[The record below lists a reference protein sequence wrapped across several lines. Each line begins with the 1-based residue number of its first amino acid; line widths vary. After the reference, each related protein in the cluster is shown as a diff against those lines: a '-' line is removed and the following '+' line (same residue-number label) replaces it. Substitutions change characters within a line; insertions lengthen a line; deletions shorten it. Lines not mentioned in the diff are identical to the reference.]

1 MLASNALDPSTTS
14 NDAWMDLKMGIGYCE
29 TVLRSDNKFVL
40 LGFWEWV
47 LQQKVTIVKQ
57 LPVESFPAISNAIYQ
72 YVPRAFQK
80 TEYRVKRSTHRSI
93 WSLSSLD
100 SSITGW
106 QSKSKQSTASRAPTQ
121 LSCLYPQPNS
131 TCPSTQE
138 ITSTT
143 REMKRIWVL
152 TTTAGIRELM
162 QYLHFQLEQTDFH
175 SLHVY
180 SLLLSALSAANVIT
194 MKLVSFSFVDVG
206 IAELAWYPVCQSCH

>member
-1 MLASNALDPSTTS
+1 MLASNALGPSTTS
-14 NDAWMDLKMGIGYCE
+14 NGAWMDLKMGIGYCE
-29 TVLRSDNKFVL
+29 TVLRSNNKFVL

-72 YVPRAFQK
+72 YVPRAFK
-80 TEYRVKRSTHRSI
+80 VFLYRVKRSTHRSI
-93 WSLSSLD
+93 CSLSSLN

-106 QSKSKQSTASRAPTQ
+106 QSISKQSTTSRAPTQ
-121 LSCLYPQPNS
+121 LSCLYPHSNS
-131 TCPSTQE
+131 TYPSTQE

-143 REMKRIWVL
+143 HEMKRIRVL
-152 TTTAGIRELM
+152 TTTAGIWELM

>member
-1 MLASNALDPSTTS
+1 MHASNALDPSTTS

-29 TVLRSDNKFVL
+29 TVLRSNDKFVL
-40 LGFWEWV
+40 LGLWELV
-47 LQQKVTIVKQ
+47 LQQLLAIVKQ
-57 LPVESFPAISNAIYQ
+57 LPVESFAAISNAIYL
-72 YVPRAFQK
+72 YGPRAFQK
-80 TEYRVKRSTHRSI
+80 TKYRVKRSTHRSI

-106 QSKSKQSTASRAPTQ
+106 QSISKQSTTSRAPNR
-121 LSCLYPQPNS
+121 LSCLYPHSNS
-131 TCPSTQE
+131 TYPSTQE

-143 REMKRIWVL
+143 HEMKRIRVL
-152 TTTAGIRELM
+152 TTTAGIWELM

>member
-29 TVLRSDNKFVL
+29 TVLRSNNKFVL

-93 WSLSSLD
+93 WSLSSLN
-100 SSITGW
+100 SSTTGW
-106 QSKSKQSTASRAPTQ
+106 QSISKQSTTSRAPNR
-121 LSCLYPQPNS
+121 LSCLYPHSNS
-131 TCPSTQE
+131 TYPSTQE

-143 REMKRIWVL
+143 HEMKRIRVL
-152 TTTAGIRELM
+152 TTTAGIWELM

-180 SLLLSALSAANVIT
+180 SLLLSALRAVSVIS
-194 MKLVSFSFVDVG
+194 MKIVGFYFVDVR
-206 IAELAWYPVCQSCH
+206 IAELAWYPVC

>member
-1 MLASNALDPSTTS
+1 MHIAHALGPSTTS

-121 LSCLYPQPNS
+121 LSCLYPHSNS
-131 TCPSTQE
+131 TYPSTQE

-143 REMKRIWVL
+143 HEMKRTRVL

-180 SLLLSALSAANVIT
+180 SLLLSALRALNATS
-194 MKLVSFSFVDVG
+194 MKIVSFYFVDVG